1 MKNTLLLLVCLVI
14 MSCKNEKTAHDNASP
29 DEIQKIEHS
38 KSAEHEKI
46 NKKGTK
52 AIKSERLLSEKDDK
66 VNLEHLIN
74 TKTFFKKQ
82 DNYVL
87 NYKYPYLNEN
97 IKPSYKVFNEYLQ
110 NNYLSTETAV
120 SEVLK
125 NNSLSCDTS
134 VIDVHRY
141 KRIIDYKVY
150 GKENQLISILLYKAN
165 HYTDENHSSYMFKCL
180 NFDLEAAVF
189 LNYNTLL
196 KKNSEAE
203 MLSKI
208 NQKLINKISKENHY
222 KDCWELSSDNFEAN
236 KDNFVITNN
245 SIKFYFDDCI
255 ICPSYTGRYAVEIPL
270 DEIVHLLNDDRKELV
285 L

>member
-1 MKNTLLLLVCLVI
+1 MKNILVFLFLLAFI
-14 MSCKNEKTAHDNASP
+14 SCKNEKIINDYNSP
-29 DEIQKIEHS
+29 GQIKKIEHP
-38 KSAEHEKI
+38 KSAD
-46 NKKGTK
+46 NKKSTQVL
-52 AIKSERLLSEKDDK
+52 KSERLLSEKDDK
-66 VNLEHLIN
+66 LNLEHLIT

-87 NYKYPYLNEN
+87 NYKYPYLNED
-97 IKPSYKVFNEYLQ
+97 IKSSYKVFNQYIQ
-110 NNYLSTETAV
+110 NNYLKTETAV

-125 NNSLSCDTS
+125 NNSLSCDSS

-141 KRIIDYKVY
+141 KRIIDYKIY

-180 NFDLEAAVF
+180 NFDLDVAAF
-189 LNYNTLL
+189 LDFNTLF
-196 KKNSEAE
+196 KKNAETE

-222 KDCWELSSDNFEAN
+222 NSCWELTRDHFEAN
-236 KDNFVITNN
+236 KDSFVITNT
-245 SIKFYFDDCI
+245 SIKFYFNDCI
-255 ICPSYTGRYAVEIPL
+255 ICPSYTGRYAVEIPI
-270 DEIVHLLNDDRKELV
+270 EEMAYLLNKDAIKLI